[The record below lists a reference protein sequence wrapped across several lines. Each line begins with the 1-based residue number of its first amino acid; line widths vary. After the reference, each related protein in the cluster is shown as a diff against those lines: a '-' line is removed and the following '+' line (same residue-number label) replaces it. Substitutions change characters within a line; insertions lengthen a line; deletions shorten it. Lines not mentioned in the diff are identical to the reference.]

1 LNDLVDAPLNGP
13 AANTLA
19 AATARLRDELTEHL
33 TAEDR
38 DILPVIEQFVTIRD
52 LDKADGRIKRTAP
65 LHALLFLVAWL
76 NSIAEPHERR
86 AVPLRFLL
94 PPAQRRYQ
102 RHTHTA
108 LTDGERRETAATA
121 DIDYTGFLL
130 AHKCMRLEY
139 GELAETARHP
149 RGAGHTGLIEK
160 QIAATLSVLHHHHSA
175 KTVGCGRRCGSGRRL
190 ERRGPHRQRGDQHR
204 DRPPG
209 KRHDLEGHAVSGAG
223 RPRRLLEHVR
233 PARLGTAAP
242 HLGHR
247 YEWRTG
253 VGSARTDHLPGLER
267 HRRGPG
273 AVLEHVTSQAPR
285 RTSPER

>member
-52 LDKADGRIKRTAP
+52 LDKADRRIKRTAP

-94 PPAQRRYQ
+94 PLAQRRYQ

-108 LTDGERRETAATA
+108 LTDGGRRETAATA
-121 DIDYTGFLL
+121 DIHYTGFLL
-130 AHKCMRLEY
+130 AHNVC
-139 GELAETARHP
+139 AWN
-149 RGAGHTGLIEK
+149 
-160 QIAATLSVLHHHHSA
+160 
-175 KTVGCGRRCGSGRRL
+175 TVNSRKPL
-190 ERRGPHRQRGDQHR
+190 VIP
-204 DRPPG
+204 
-209 KRHDLEGHAVSGAG
+209 
-223 RPRRLLEHVR
+223 
-233 PARLGTAAP
+233 AAP
-242 HLGHR
+242 GI
-247 YEWRTG
+247 
-253 VGSARTDHLPGLER
+253 
-267 HRRGPG
+267 RG
-273 AVLEHVTSQAPR
+273 
-285 RTSPER
+285 